1 VELLANTS
9 ANVAPGATFAA
20 FLAGIGSPL
29 AIVIVLSVVIGL
41 LMVVIFGYT
50 SDQKAIKVAKDQLK
64 AHLLAVRLYR
74 DQLPVV
80 MGSYG
85 KILRGTGRYLKL
97 AFKPLVYVIIPIT
110 ILIVYV
116 DRYLG
121 STPIAMGSTF
131 LVTARTSNPD
141 ALEKLALEAP
151 PGISLTAPPVHIPA
165 ANEVVWRLV
174 ASRPGDYEIK
184 LVEDGQSVTKSVSV
198 ADGLAKISTQRV
210 RDHFWERIFESG
222 EPAIPQAGSIE
233 SISIGYPERN
243 IEIAGYGMNWIWLFF
258 ILSMIAGFAFKEILG
273 IQI

>member
-1 VELLANTS
+1 MS
-9 ANVAPGATFAA
+9 ANMALGAPFTASLGGFS
-20 FLAGIGSPL
+20 SPL
-29 AIVIVLSVVIGL
+29 AIVVVLSVVIGL

-50 SDQKAIKVAKDQLK
+50 SDQRAIKVAKDQLK

-97 AFKPLVYVIIPIT
+97 AFKPLIYVIIPIT

-121 STPIAMGSTF
+121 STAIAVGSAF
-131 LVTARTSNPD
+131 LMTARTSNPD
-141 ALEKLALEAP
+141 VLEKVTLEAP
-151 PGISLTAPPVHIPA
+151 PGISVTAPPVHIPA
-165 ANEVVWRLV
+165 ENEVVWRLV
-174 ASRPGDYEIK
+174 ASKPGNFEIK

-198 ADGLAKISTQRV
+198 ADGLAKISTQRM
-210 RDHFWERIFESG
+210 RDRFWERIFESG
-222 EPAIPQAGSIE
+222 EPAIPKGGSIE
-233 SISIGYPERN
+233 SISIDYAERN

>member
-1 VELLANTS
+1 VELLANVL
-9 ANVAPGATFAA
+9 ANAALDEPFAA
-20 FLAGIGSPL
+20 FVFGNSPL

-97 AFKPLVYVIIPIT
+97 AFKPLIYVIIPIT

-121 STPIAMGSTF
+121 STPIAVGSTF
-131 LVTARTSNPD
+131 LVTASTSNLD
-141 ALEKLALEAP
+141 ALDKVTLEAP
-151 PGISLTAPPVHIPA
+151 PEIAMTAPPVHVPA
-165 ANEVVWRLV
+165 ESEVVWRLV
-174 ASRPGDYEIK
+174 ASKPGNYEIK
-184 LVEDGQSVTKSVSV
+184 VEEDGQFVSKSVSV
-198 ADGLAKISTQRV
+198 ADGLAKISTQRL
-210 RDHFWERIFESG
+210 RDRFWERIFASG
-222 EPAIPQAGSIE
+222 EPAIPKALSVE
-233 SISIGYPERN
+233 AVSIGYPERN

-258 ILSMIAGFAFKEILG
+258 ILSMAAGFIFKEILG